1 MQVLCAR
8 QVRIAVAILVAVVF
22 LGGLSIPKGRSLL
35 QGLGT
40 IIPPAHADQ
49 GKDQG
54 KDQDQNQNK
63 ENDFDHFACYK
74 VTEVD
79 PADANRFV
87 KITNQFTDFNAKKIY
102 VGELVYLCVPTKKQE
117 IQKD

>member
-1 MQVLCAR
+1 MQVLSAR
-8 QVRIAVAILVAVVF
+8 QVRIAVAILVAIVF
-22 LGGLSIPKGRSLL
+22 LGGLSIPKGRALL

-49 GKDQG
+49 GKDQ
-54 KDQDQNQNK
+54 DQNK
-63 ENDFDHFACYK
+63 ENDFDHLACYK